1 MRAEIQARLIAQ
13 LPEIG
18 GRCYQ
23 LHEVSSST
31 PKPYLV
37 LLQRK
42 EEQEEPWRG
51 IVRHYE
57 VRCYSGMTSFHEV
70 DALMAK
76 VKQAL
81 DGQRL
86 TEGGAGGTSFTCR
99 YEGTHRSDEVDTTLS
114 AISRSARFSVQI
126 KPSGGTDA
134 AIAADPWV
142 EALAKWTSLQLPS
155 EWKVYRN
162 EWPVDYLVPS
172 ILWRLTDVE
181 MQDQGSVLCQL
192 KKKMTGHV
200 LGRTLA
206 EQHSKA
212 AEMVSKLI
220 GAKKIMLDEANKRYV
235 TIVAPALHTPKDEM
249 IEGQLTL
256 TLSRMVDRRS
266 QDEPTAVL
274 IGGVK
279 PNAIIE

>member
-1 MRAEIQARLIAQ
+1 MRAEIQARLIEQ
-13 LPEIG
+13 LPVIA

-23 LHEVSSST
+23 LHEINSST
-31 PKPYLV
+31 QKPYLV
-37 LLQRK
+37 LLQLK

-51 IVRHYE
+51 LVRHYE

-86 TEGGAGGTSFTCR
+86 TAGGAGSASFTCR
-99 YEGTHRSDEVDTTLS
+99 YEGMHRSDEVDMTLS
-114 AISRSARFSVQI
+114 ALSRSAGFSVQI
-126 KPSGGTDA
+126 KPSGGTDSTA
-134 AIAADPWV
+134 AEDPWV

-162 EWPVDYLVPS
+162 AWPVDYLVPS

-192 KKKMTGHV
+192 KKKITGHV

-206 EQHSKA
+206 EQNSKA

-220 GAKKIMLDEANKRYV
+220 GAKKIMLDVANKRYI
-235 TIVAPALHTPKDEM
+235 TIAGPALHKTKDEM
-249 IEGQLTL
+249 VEGQVTL
-256 TLSRMVDRRS
+256 TLSRMMDRRS
-266 QDEPTAVL
+266 QDDPAAVL

-279 PNAIIE
+279 PNATIE

>member
-1 MRAEIQARLIAQ
+1 MRAEIQARLNEQ
-13 LPEIG
+13 LPEVG

-23 LHEVSSST
+23 LHEVNSST

-51 IVRHYE
+51 LVRHYE
-57 VRCYSGMTSFHEV
+57 VRCYSGMTSYHEV

-86 TEGGAGGTSFTCR
+86 TEGGASFTCR
-99 YEGTHRSDEVDTTLS
+99 YEGTHRSDEVDMTLS
-114 AISRSARFSVQI
+114 ALSRSARFSVQI
-126 KPSGGTDA
+126 KPPGGADSTA
-134 AIAADPWV
+134 AEDSWL

-162 EWPVDYLVPS
+162 AWPVDYTAPS
-172 ILWRLTDVE
+172 ILWRVTDVE
-181 MQDQGSVLCQL
+181 MQEQGSVLCQL

-206 EQHSKA
+206 EQNSKA

-220 GAKKIMLDEANKRYV
+220 GAKKIILDEANKRYV
-235 TIVAPALHTPKDEM
+235 TIAGPAFHETKDEM
-249 IEGQLTL
+249 AEGQLTL
-256 TLSRMVDRRS
+256 KLSRMMDRRS
-266 QDEPTAVL
+266 QDDPAAVL

-279 PNAIIE
+279 PNAVIE